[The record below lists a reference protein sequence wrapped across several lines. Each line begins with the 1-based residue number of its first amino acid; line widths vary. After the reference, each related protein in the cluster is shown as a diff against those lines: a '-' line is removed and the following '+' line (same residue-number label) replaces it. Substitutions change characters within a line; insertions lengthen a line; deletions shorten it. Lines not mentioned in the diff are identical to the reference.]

1 MKTLCAALVGLVG
14 LLFVAPMAVADPPS
28 WDDQINRP
36 SRFRVLGEFLDEA
49 VLDKETGLVWERFPL
64 SVPNPSSWLDAQVMC
79 NTKTVGRRKGWR
91 LPTIQELASLIDPT
105 IPPPGPTLPPG
116 NPFVALSVV
125 YWSATTNAFDIG
137 SAWVATFLNGNVLV
151 QGKGSTF
158 QVWCVRG
165 GQGVDP
171 Q

>member
-1 MKTLCAALVGLVG
+1 MKTLYAALIGIVG
-14 LLFVAPMAVADPPS
+14 LLMLAPLALAGPPS

-36 SRFRVLGEFLDEA
+36 SRFKVLRDFLDEA

-64 SVPNPSSWLDAQVMC
+64 SMPNPSSWLASQDMC

-91 LPTIQELASLIDPT
+91 VPTIQELASLIDPT
-105 IPPPGPTLPPG
+105 VGPPGPTLPPG
-116 NPFVALSVV
+116 NPFVALSLV
-125 YWSATTNAFDIG
+125 YWSATTNAFDTG
-137 SAWVATFLNGNVLV
+137 GAWVVTLFNGDVFV